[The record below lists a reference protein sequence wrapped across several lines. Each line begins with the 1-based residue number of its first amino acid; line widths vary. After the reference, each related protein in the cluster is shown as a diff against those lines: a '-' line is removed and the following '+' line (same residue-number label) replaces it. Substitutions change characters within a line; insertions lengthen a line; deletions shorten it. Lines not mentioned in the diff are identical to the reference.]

1 MSLKDIKN
9 QIQKALNVFL
19 MPYPELIKNGV
30 GTTKQEM
37 NDIGFAIFSEL
48 KSAMDIISELGKTP
62 IVEPMNLNQFTIP
75 ADVFL
80 KNEDVRNA
88 ILKNNPDF
96 TLESLAEMNVLFIN
110 PKTGD
115 VFKKHAQLRI

>member
-1 MSLKDIKN
+1 MVS
-9 QIQKALNVFL
+9 V
-19 MPYPELIKNGV
+19 
-30 GTTKQEM
+30 
-37 NDIGFAIFSEL
+37 
-48 KSAMDIISELGKTP
+48 DIISELGKTP

-96 TLESLAEMNVLFIN
+96 TLESLAEMNGLFIN

>member
-30 GTTKQEM
+30 GTSKQEM

-62 IVEPMNLNQFTIP
+62 TVEPMNLNQFTIP

-96 TLESLAEMNVLFIN
+96 TLESLAEMNGLFIN

>member
-80 KNEDVRNA
+80 KM
-88 ILKNNPDF
+88 K
-96 TLESLAEMNVLFIN
+96 M
-110 PKTGD
+110 
-115 VFKKHAQLRI
+115 